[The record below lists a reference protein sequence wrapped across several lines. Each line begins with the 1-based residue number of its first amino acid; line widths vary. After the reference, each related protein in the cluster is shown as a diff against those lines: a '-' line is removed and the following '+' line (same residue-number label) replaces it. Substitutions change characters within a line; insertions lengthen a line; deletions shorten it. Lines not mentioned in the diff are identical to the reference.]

1 MNKYGLI
8 MEGGAMRGMFTAGV
22 IDVLMEN
29 KIRFD
34 GGVGVSAGAAFGC
47 NYKSNQIGRVI
58 RYNKKYCRDPRYCSI
73 RSLIKTGDL
82 YGAEFCYATISYEL
96 DVFDNKAYF
105 ENPMEFH
112 VVCTDVETG
121 KPVYRNCITGLDEDL
136 TWIRASASMPIASKV
151 VETTDYKLLDGGI
164 SDSIPLKYF
173 EDLGYNK
180 NVIILT
186 QPKGYIKK
194 PTKALPFIKV
204 FLKDYPNVYK
214 TMQNRHNDYNDT
226 IKIIEEKEKNGDVL
240 VIRPPEKLP
249 VGRVEHNPEKLQLA
263 YDIGRETALKQL
275 EEIKEFV
282 NNGT

>member
-22 IDVLMEN
+22 MDVLMEN
-29 KIRFD
+29 EIRFD
-34 GGVGVSAGAAFGC
+34 GAVGVSAGAAFGC

-82 YGAEFCYATISYEL
+82 YGAEFCYSTISYEL
-96 DVFDNKAYF
+96 DIFDSKAYF
-105 ENPMEFH
+105 DNPMEFH

-151 VETTDYKLLDGGI
+151 VEATDYKLLDGGI
-164 SDSIPLKYF
+164 SDSIPLRYF
-173 EDLGYNK
+173 ESLGYNK

-186 QPKGYIKK
+186 QPKGYVKK
-194 PTKALPFIKV
+194 PTKALPFIKL

-214 TMQNRHNDYNDT
+214 TMEKRHNDYNEI
-226 IKIIEEKEKNGDVL
+226 IKVIEEKEKNGDVL

-249 VGRVEHNPEKLQLA
+249 VGRVEHNPDKLQLA
-263 YDIGRETALKQL
+263 YDIGTKTALEQL
-275 EEIKEFV
+275 EKIKGFV
-282 NNGT
+282 KI

>member
-22 IDVLMEN
+22 MDILMQNE
-29 KIRFD
+29 IHFD
-34 GGVGVSAGAAFGC
+34 GAIGVSAGAAFGC
-47 NYKSNQIGRVI
+47 NYKSNQIGRVL

-82 YGAEFCYATISYEL
+82 YGAEFCYSTISYEL
-96 DVFDNKAYF
+96 DIFDSEAYF
-105 ENPMEFH
+105 NNPMEFY

-121 KPVYRNCITGLDEDL
+121 KPVYRNCITGLVEDL

-151 VETTDYKLLDGGI
+151 VEATGVKLLDGGI

-173 EDLGYNK
+173 ESIGYNK

-194 PTKALPFIKV
+194 PSKALPLIKTV
-204 FLKDYPNVYK
+204 LKDYPNVYK
-214 TMQNRHNDYNDT
+214 TMENRHNDYNEI
-226 IKIIEEKEKNGDVL
+226 IKYIEEQEEKGNVL

-249 VGRVEHNPEKLQLA
+249 VGRVEHNPEKLQIT
-263 YDIGRETALKQL
+263 YDIGVKAALEQL
-275 EEIKEFV
+275 EKIKNFIKK
-282 NNGT
+282 

>member
-1 MNKYGLI
+1 M
-8 MEGGAMRGMFTAGV
+8 
-22 IDVLMEN
+22 DVLMEN
-29 KIRFD
+29 KIHFD

-82 YGAEFCYATISYEL
+82 YGAEFCYSTISYEL

-151 VETTDYKLLDGGI
+151 VEATDYKLLDGGI

>member
-1 MNKYGLI
+1 

-22 IDVLMEN
+22 MDVLMEN

>member
-22 IDVLMEN
+22 MDVLMEN
-29 KIRFD
+29 EIHFD
-34 GGVGVSAGAAFGC
+34 GGIGVSAGAAFGC

-58 RYNKKYCRDPRYCSI
+58 RYNKKYCKDPRYCSI

-82 YGAEFCYATISYEL
+82 YGAEFCYSTISYEL
-96 DVFDNKAYF
+96 DIFDSDAYF
-105 ENPMEFH
+105 KNPMEFY

-121 KPVYRNCITGLDEDL
+121 KPVYRNCITGLEEDL

-151 VETTDYKLLDGGI
+151 VEATDYKLLDGGI

-173 EDLGYNK
+173 ESLGYNK

-194 PTKALPFIKV
+194 PSKALPLIKTS
-204 FLKDYPNVYK
+204 LKDYPNVYK
-214 TMQNRHNDYNDT
+214 TMQNRHNDYNET
-226 IKIIEEKEKNGDVL
+226 ISFIEEKEKSGDVL

-249 VGRVEHNPEKLQLA
+249 VGRVEHNPDKLQIA
-263 YDIGRETALKQL
+263 YDIGVKTALEQL
-275 EEIKEFV
+275 EEIKNFI
-282 NNGT
+282 TK

>member
-22 IDVLMEN
+22 MDVLMEN

>member
-22 IDVLMEN
+22 MDILMEN
-29 KIRFD
+29 GINFD
-34 GGVGVSAGAAFGC
+34 GAVGVSAGAAFGC

-58 RYNKKYCRDPRYCSI
+58 RYNKKYCHDSRFCSI

-82 YGAEFCYATISYEL
+82 YGAEFCYTTIPYEL
-96 DVFDNKAYF
+96 DLFDCETYLNS
-105 ENPMEFH
+105 PMEFH

-121 KPVYRNCITGLDEDL
+121 KPVYRKCITGRDEDL

-164 SDSIPLKYF
+164 SDSIPLRYF
-173 EDLGYNK
+173 ESLGYNK

-194 PTKALPFIKV
+194 PTKALPFIKA
-204 FLKDYPNVYK
+204 FLKEYPNVYK
-214 TMQNRHNDYNDT
+214 TMQNRHNDYNEV
-226 IKIIEEKEKNGDVL
+226 IKFIEEKEMNGDVL

-249 VGRVEHNPEKLQLA
+249 VGRVEHNPDKLQLA
-263 YDIGRETALKQL
+263 YDIGRETALEQL
-275 EEIKEFV
+275 EKIKEFV
-282 NNGT
+282 KK

>member
-22 IDVLMEN
+22 MDVLMEN

-82 YGAEFCYATISYEL
+82 YGAEFCYSTISYEL

>member
-22 IDVLMEN
+22 MDVLMEN
-29 KIRFD
+29 EIRFD
-34 GGVGVSAGAAFGC
+34 GGIGVSAGAAFGC

-58 RYNKKYCRDPRYCSI
+58 RYNKKYCKDPRYCSI

-82 YGAEFCYATISYEL
+82 YGAEFCYSTISYEL
-96 DVFDNKAYF
+96 DIFDSDAYF
-105 ENPMEFH
+105 KNPMEFY

-121 KPVYRNCITGLDEDL
+121 KPVYRNCITGLEEDL

-151 VETTDYKLLDGGI
+151 VEATDYKLLDGGI

-173 EDLGYNK
+173 ESLGYNK

-194 PTKALPFIKV
+194 PTKALPFIRA
-204 FLKDYPNVYK
+204 FLKEYPNVYK
-214 TMQNRHNDYNDT
+214 TMQNRHNDYNEV
-226 IKIIEEKEKNGDVL
+226 IKLIEEREKNGDVL
-240 VIRPPEKLP
+240 VIRPPQKLP
-249 VGRVEHNPEKLQLA
+249 VGRVEHNPDKLQLA

-275 EEIKEFV
+275 EEVKEFV
-282 NNGT
+282 TK

>member
-1 MNKYGLI
+1 